1 MSGRRS
7 ASNSA
12 CGGRAEQLSTLEVE
26 LDIRVLSAACP
37 AFCVTVHAS
46 CAARH
51 TRKGRKVRLS
61 LQPGRV
67 RIIVTHIV
75 NTVAR
80 RTDRR

>member
-1 MSGRRS
+1 MAG
-7 ASNSA
+7 AA
-12 CGGRAEQLSTLEVE
+12 LAIALVGERAEQSSTLE

-37 AFCVTVHAS
+37 AFCVTVRAS